1 MTAPLPTFPEF
12 YRVVNGRNP
21 FPWQTRLAKE
31 VAANE
36 SWPNEIGVP
45 TGMGKTAC
53 LEIAVWWLASQ
64 ADRAP
69 EERTAP
75 TRIWWVVNRRL
86 LVDSTAEQ
94 ACKLAKKLE
103 DALQQGSSSEG
114 DTESHSGALAAVA
127 ERMCSL
133 SAGRSEPPLK
143 VISLRGGLAYHT
155 PTDPS
160 CPTVILCTLPMY
172 GSRLLFRGYGSRLRA
187 VDAAM
192 AGTDSLVLLDEAHL
206 APHLRSL
213 TKALNECIPGA
224 QPLLGNQRS
233 TATVV
238 TLTATG
244 DPAGQSRFD
253 LDDDDRRH
261 VVVQQRLDATKR
273 LELQVETSGEI
284 ARHLADGTIRLMG
297 EAGRPASFLVFANTP
312 KTAREVFNI
321 LTKKTKA
328 RKKQTTSTPVDLQ
341 LLTGLTREREAE
353 RIRKHILDREQGM
366 AATRPAA
373 TPRERH
379 LVVVATQTLEV
390 GADLDAEYLITEA
403 CGVRALTQRLGRLN
417 RLGNHDDAR
426 ALYIHVPP
434 EKRRGGKDKGENLW
448 PVYGQEPEHVRQRLK
463 DAQQQSDED
472 QTVNL
477 SPRQVTE
484 VLGPPDKDLGRA
496 PEVLPG
502 ILWEWVKTTTP
513 PEGEAPVEPYF
524 SGIGSPEYTVSVIWR
539 IHVPEPGQRL
549 WPRAKDRE
557 AVDISR
563 HELQDVLTD
572 AEAIYRLG
580 SDGVTVETTRKA
592 DLRAGDRI
600 VLPTDCGL
608 LDEFGWNPSTT
619 DPVMDVS
626 LVGQGLPLDA
636 RAIQR
641 LCNIDLTSD
650 INKALGTENDE
661 INEID
666 EAERDQAISNIL
678 EAIRAAKTPQSWDP
692 TEWSNFTDSLEPSVV
707 ESRREVPRL
716 KVRSPQPEEDA
727 PIDDFDENSV
737 VESVS
742 ASNRKLAT
750 LAGHGEAVG
759 EQSRMVAERVG
770 LPAGLCEV
778 VEFAARLH
786 DIGKADRR
794 FQRWLDPEDK
804 NGVAMAKSDEPR
816 RRWEAMRVQS
826 GWPRGGRH
834 EDLSAR
840 LVLAWL
846 QQQPDWGTPIERDL
860 LVHLVISH
868 HGKGRP
874 LVPPAADGTGEHVR
888 GVVDG
893 VAVEASADLA
903 RIDWEQPARFRRL
916 NDHFGPWGLALLEA
930 ILIRSDHAVS
940 ASMNGGRTSWK

>member
-1 MTAPLPTFPEF
+1 MTTLLPTFPAF
-12 YRVVNGRNP
+12 YRAINGRNP

-36 SWPNEIGVP
+36 SWPDEIGVP

-53 LEIAVWWLASQ
+53 LEIAIWWVASQ

-69 EERTAP
+69 EKRTAP

-103 DALQQGSSSEG
+103 DALQQGSGSEG
-114 DTESHSGALAAVA
+114 DAKPGADALAMVA
-127 ERMCSL
+127 ERLCSL

-143 VISLRGGLAYHT
+143 VISLRGGLACRM

-172 GSRLLFRGYGSRLRA
+172 GSRLLFRGYGSGLRA

-213 TKALNECIPGA
+213 TVALNECIPGV
-224 QPLLGNQRS
+224 QLLLGNQRS
-233 TATVV
+233 KATVV
-238 TLTATG
+238 ALTATG
-244 DPAGQSRFD
+244 DPAGRSRFH
-253 LDDDDRRH
+253 LDDDDKRH
-261 VVVQQRLDATKR
+261 GVIRQRLDATKR
-273 LELQVETSGEI
+273 LELIETERDI
-284 ARHLADGTIRLMG
+284 ARHLAEGTIRLME

-312 KTAREVFNI
+312 RTAREVFNRV
-321 LTKKTKA
+321 KKET
-328 RKKQTTSTPVDLQ
+328 RKKAPEPDLC

-353 RIRKHILDREQGM
+353 RIRKHILDRDHGM
-366 AATRPAA
+366 AATWPAA

-426 ALYIHVPP
+426 ALYIHLPP
-434 EKRRGGKDKGENLW
+434 EKRRGGKDKGESLW
-448 PVYGQEPEHVRQRLK
+448 PVYGKEPEHVLQRLK
-463 DAQQQSDED
+463 GAQQQQPDED

-484 VLGPPDKDLGRA
+484 VLGPPGDDPGRA

-502 ILWEWVKTTTP
+502 ILWEWVKTTIP
-513 PEGEAPVEPYF
+513 SEGEAPVEPYF
-524 SGIGSPEYTVSVIWR
+524 SSIASPEYTVSVIWR
-539 IHVPEPGQRL
+539 VYVPEPDRRL

-572 AEAIYRLG
+572 DEAIYRLE

-592 DLRAGDRI
+592 DLRAGDRV
-600 VLPTDCGL
+600 VLPTDRGL

-619 DPVMDVS
+619 DPVVDVS
-626 LVGQGLPLDA
+626 LVEQGLPLDPK
-636 RAIQR
+636 AIER
-641 LCNIDLTSD
+641 LCDIDLTSD

-666 EAERDQAISNIL
+666 EAEREQAISNIL
-678 EAIRAAKTPQSWDP
+678 EAIRDVKTPQGWDP
-692 TEWSNFTDSLEPSVV
+692 TEWSDFTDSLEPHIV
-707 ESRREVPRL
+707 ESRKEVSRL

-727 PIDDFDENSV
+727 PIDDFDENSL

-742 ASNRKLAT
+742 ASNRELAT
-750 LAGHGEAVG
+750 LAGHGQAVEG
-759 EQSRMVAERVG
+759 QSRMVAERVG
-770 LPAGLCEV
+770 LPARLCEV
-778 VEFAARLH
+778 VEFAACLH

-794 FQRWLDPEDK
+794 FQRWLDPEGK

-846 QQQPDWGTPIERDL
+846 QQQPDWGTPLERDL

-874 LVPPAADGTGEHVR
+874 LVPPAVDGTRERLGGKIK
-888 GVVDG
+888 GVD
-893 VAVEASADLA
+893 VEASADLA

-930 ILIRSDHAVS
+930 IVIRSDHAVS
-940 ASMNGGRTSWK
+940 ATMNGGRRSWK